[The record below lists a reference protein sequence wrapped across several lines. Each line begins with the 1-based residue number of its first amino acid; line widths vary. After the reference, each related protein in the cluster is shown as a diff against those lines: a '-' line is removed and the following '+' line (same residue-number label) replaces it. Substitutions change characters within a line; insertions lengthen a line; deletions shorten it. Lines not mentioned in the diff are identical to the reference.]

1 MKKVISVIVTT
12 YNAEKSI
19 ARTLGSI
26 LNQEGIGT
34 EFEIELIVVDDCS
47 TDQTVQ
53 IAKKY
58 DPILLST
65 EENSGGPN
73 KGRNIGM
80 RHASGD
86 YICIMDH
93 DDEWLPH
100 KIISQLPYLQM
111 APIVTSG
118 CTFIDHTANTK
129 DRRVLK
135 SENGFVHYAKNETF
149 LNRLSRNF
157 KNQNA
162 YESSAIYWA
171 GSKNILYEEYFGM
184 VDYDRQLKLYHNR
197 ESIEVSQS
205 LVHRHIH
212 DQNLSKTGKYWL
224 RDGYMSLMAIGQY
237 TELYPREAQKGMK
250 NIYGKLGRY
259 YYLYANNMPLA
270 RYFFR
275 QAERNWKTMAFI
287 VSSYGGSRFVRQR
300 LKKVTGE
307 IEHNQSK

>member
-19 ARTLGSI
+19 ARTLSSI
-26 LNQEGIGT
+26 LNQKGNGI

-47 TDQTVQ
+47 TDQTVN

-58 DPILLST
+58 DPILLT
-65 EENSGGPN
+65 TKENSGGPN
-73 KGRNIGM
+73 RGRNIGM
-80 RHASGD
+80 RRASGD

-100 KIISQLPYLQM
+100 KIISQLPFLQM

-118 CTFIDHTANTK
+118 CTFIDHVNNTK
-129 DRRVLK
+129 DEKVLQSDK
-135 SENGFVHYAKNETF
+135 GYVHYGKNETF
-149 LNRLSRNF
+149 LHRLERNF
-157 KNQNA
+157 NNQNS

-171 GSKNILYEEYFGM
+171 GSKNIPYEEYFGM

-197 ESIEVSQS
+197 ESIEVAQS
-205 LVHRHIH
+205 LVHRHVH
-212 DQNLSKTGKYWL
+212 DHNLSKTGKYWL
-224 RDGYMSLMAIGQY
+224 RDGFLSLMAIGQFS
-237 TELYPREAQKGMK
+237 ELYPREARKGMK

-259 YYLYANNMPLA
+259 YYLYANNMSLA
-270 RYFFR
+270 RYYFWKS
-275 QAERNWKTMAFI
+275 ELSWKTLAFI
-287 VSSYGGSRFVRQR
+287 LTSYYGFRYVQQR

-307 IEHNQSK
+307 AIHTEPL